1 MKKKSAIATARHQ
14 HGEVFALH
22 SRLTCWGQNF
32 HIWVYEL
39 DGLLIETGPI
49 HARSAVE
56 AFVKERRPASVTI
69 THHHE
74 DHSGN
79 AGWLTREQGLPLY
92 MGAKT
97 ADILANPYQIPKY
110 RDRVWGQM
118 EKVRGWVADS
128 IETEKFVLRSLAT
141 PGHADDHIAWIVEE
155 KGWAFTGDLY
165 LAPHLQYGLKSESI
179 HQMIQSIQSVLAL
192 PVETIF
198 CSHAGIIVEG
208 RQGLEQKLAFL
219 EWLRDETLR
228 LRRKGKSSLQ
238 IASRLL
244 DRRWGAVIFSGGELS
259 PIHLI
264 RAIIRDEEEIG

>member
-1 MKKKSAIATARHQ
+1 MRKKSAIYTARHQ
-14 HGEVFALH
+14 HGEVYALH
-22 SRLTCWGQNF
+22 CRLTCWGQNF

-49 HARSAVE
+49 RARCAVE
-56 AFVKERRPASVTI
+56 EFVKDRRPGSVTL

-97 ADILANPYQIPKY
+97 AEILADPYKIPKY
-110 RDRVWGQM
+110 RNLVWGQM
-118 EKVRGWVADS
+118 DKVRGWVADS
-128 IETEKFVLRSLAT
+128 IETEHFFLRSLAT
-141 PGHADDHIAWIVEE
+141 PGHADDHIAWVVEE

-179 HQMIQSIQSVLAL
+179 HTMIQSIQSLLAL
-192 PVETIF
+192 PVDTIF
-198 CSHAGIIVEG
+198 CSHAGIVVEG
-208 RQGLEQKLAFL
+208 RQGLEKKLVFL

-228 LRRKGKSSLQ
+228 LSHQGMNPLQ

-244 DRRWGAVIFSGGELS
+244 DRRLGAVLFSCGELS
-259 PIHLI
+259 PVHLI
-264 RAIIRDEEEIG
+264 RSIIRDDKR